1 MRNLTT
7 DVYACIVGFVGKNAL
22 EQPAIADMLSQYVE
36 FLDVT
41 LEDDAKVLAE
51 HSAHDLAIE
60 LLPRT

>member
-1 MRNLTT
+1 MRNPTT
-7 DVYACIVGFVGKNAL
+7 DVYACMVEFVGKNAS
-22 EQPAIADMLSQYVE
+22 EQPATADMPSQYVE

-60 LLPRT
+60 LLPGT